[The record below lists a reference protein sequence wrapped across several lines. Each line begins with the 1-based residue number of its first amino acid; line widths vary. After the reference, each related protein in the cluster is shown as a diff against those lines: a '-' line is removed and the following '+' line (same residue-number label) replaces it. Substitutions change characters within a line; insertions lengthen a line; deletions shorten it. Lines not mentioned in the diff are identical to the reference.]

1 MLKGDTPA
9 QDKINKKEFESL
21 CSLMCTEV
29 EIADFFDVDE
39 DTLNTWC
46 KHTYGNTFS
55 EVFKKK
61 CSKGKMSLRRY
72 QFEQAKTNPTLSIWL
87 GKQWLGQS
95 DKIENVN
102 KNEVKKPLQVE
113 VIDNSYLKGDMYES
127 KDRR

>member
-9 QDKINKKEFESL
+9 QDKINKKEFENL

-29 EIADFFDVDE
+29 EIADFFDVSE
-39 DTLNTWC
+39 DSLERWC
-46 KHTYGNTFS
+46 NNTYGETFA
-55 EVFKKK
+55 ETFKKK

-95 DKIENVN
+95 DKIENIN

-113 VIDNSYLKGDMYES
+113 VIDNSYLKGDMYEG

>member
-9 QDKINKKEFESL
+9 QDKINKKEFENL

-29 EIADFFDVDE
+29 EIADFFDVSE
-39 DTLNTWC
+39 DSLERWC
-46 KHTYGNTFS
+46 NNTYGETFA
-55 EVFKKK
+55 ETFKKK

-113 VIDNSYLKGDMYES
+113 VIDNSYLKGDMYEG